1 MKRRNV
7 SLHTSIRGWTPL
19 WVSSVDEAGVRSHA
33 VLSLRK
39 ISEKTDKQRQQC
51 TLDFSQTNW
60 SLDHKPVTVRHKL
73 RWRTLTVLM

>member
-7 SLHTSIRGWTPL
+7 SLHASIRGWTPL

-60 SLDHKPVTVRHKL
+60 SLAHKPVTVRHKL